1 MTAIIKHH
9 IDYGDYRCGMKQPQP
24 AEDTNDTL
32 TEHDK
37 RVLDTVLSVF
47 SQYHEEY
54 QCSRRADNE
63 MFGISLTL
71 ADVPTS
77 SGKQWNSKRLQ
88 NFRQRMVKRKNAVID
103 YILHQSSPAAIS
115 QTARLMDDKEVF
127 DVNVSLRLNIA
138 SGEAYLIDNI
148 SRRKKN
154 LSVDIDYNHKPESN
168 RGRLNADF
176 NDYRATRYL
185 MAAE

>member
-9 IDYGDYRCGMKQPQP
+9 IDYGDYRCEMKQPQP
-24 AEDTNDTL
+24 TEDTDDTL

-47 SQYHEEY
+47 SQYHEEN

-63 MFGISLTL
+63 MFSISLTL
-71 ADVPTS
+71 ADVPTA

-88 NFRQRMVKRKNAVID
+88 NFRQPMVKRKNAVID
-103 YILHQSSPAAIS
+103 YILHQASPAASS
-115 QTARLMDDKEVF
+115 QTARLMDDKEMF
-127 DVNVSLRLNIA
+127 DVNVSLPLNIA
-138 SGEAYLIDNI
+138 SDDANHIDNI
-148 SRRKKN
+148 SRRKNN
-154 LSVDIDYNHKPESN
+154 LSGDIDYNHRPESN

>member
-9 IDYGDYRCGMKQPQP
+9 IDYGDYRCEMKQPQP
-24 AEDTNDTL
+24 AEDTDDTL

-37 RVLDTVLSVF
+37 RVLDTVLTLF

-54 QCSRRADNE
+54 QCSRREDNR

-71 ADVPTS
+71 ADVPTA

-88 NFRQRMVKRKNAVID
+88 NFRQRLKKRKNAVID
-103 YILHQSSPAAIS
+103 YILHQASPAAS
-115 QTARLMDDKEVF
+115 SHTGRLLDDKKMF
-127 DVNVSLRLNIA
+127 GVNVSLSLNIA
-138 SGEAYLIDNI
+138 SGDANHIDNI
-148 SRRKKN
+148 SRRKNN
-154 LSVDIDYNHKPESN
+154 LFSDIDYNHKPESN
-168 RGRLNADF
+168 RGRLSADF

-185 MAAE
+185 KAAE